1 MYQYCWRTRLVRPLH
16 PVPLLVF
23 DAKCRLM
30 TQTHPDIKPYLP
42 SYIQDIRIALR
53 SLFSRYNGF
62 FTNFRRF
69 FKKIQYRF
77 SQKIFIRF
85 PKTKLLRYATSRGY
99 RRLLVLHKTEVV
111 HFLRAPPTY
120 RVTVIE
126 EHHSPPRV
134 CAYQILQSGRLCRPL
149 KYDVDRPRIPC

>member
-111 HFLRAPPTY
+111 HFLR
-120 RVTVIE
+120 VGMV
-126 EHHSPPRV
+126 HGGKNLVQVHDPR
-134 CAYQILQSGRLCRPL
+134 S
-149 KYDVDRPRIPC
+149 